1 MTYEKITR
9 LHIDGIDYLTFT
21 DMIEL
26 LERMM
31 EYIPPEDD
39 ELLDKTSLLLNAV
52 SEYFEKHI
60 TNEEV
65 DE

>member
-9 LHIDGIDYLTFT
+9 LHLDGIDYLTFT

-26 LERMM
+26 LERIMG
-31 EYIPPEDD
+31 YIPSEDD
-39 ELLDKTSLLLNAV
+39 ELLDETSLLLNAV
-52 SEYFEKHI
+52 LEYFEKHI
-60 TNEEV
+60 TNQEV